1 MPTSS
6 IRTKLHKIYKAP
18 VSRYLPYIKKQNFLF
33 KYPPTG
39 ICLPCLIYHLL
50 CQFCPRSGAEEG
62 VALAL
67 GCALWDQGGCC
78 NGASLSILGPAPE
91 AILPSSH
98 LTSVPFSPSRPCS
111 VHKEFSENILASY
124 AILGGP
130 RHQTRRTST
139 GLSWITA
146 SLFLTSLRW
155 LVGSMSHH
163 FKKWLRWL
171 LDPGEV
177 LQKMAVRTHPW
188 LCFQSRPSGYTENFL
203 DH

>member
-18 VSRYLPYIKKQNFLF
+18 VSRYLPYIPKQNFLF

-39 ICLPCLIYHLL
+39 ICLPCLICHLL

-67 GCALWDQGGCC
+67 DCALWEQGGCC
-78 NGASLSILGPAPE
+78 KGASLSILGPAPE

-98 LTSVPFSPSRPCS
+98 LTSLSFSPSRPCS

-130 RHQTRRTST
+130 RHQTRRTCT
-139 GLSWITA
+139 GLLWITA

-155 LVGSMSHH
+155 DGWMASPTQWTWVSVSSRSWCGQGSLACCS
-163 FKKWLRWL
+163 
-171 LDPGEV
+171 
-177 LQKMAVRTHPW
+177 PW
-188 LCFQSRPSGYTENFL
+188 SRKESDTTE
-203 DH
+203 